1 MLSLNKTIDSV
12 SRIQAEKNALIGQMK
27 YELRMKDER
36 HGEVTRF
43 KNYWETAITKIS
55 DMAYTKISDICCVR
69 LGSWYLYQEL
79 AKRRQIPVIF
89 YFFGI
94 SAI

>member
-1 MLSLNKTIDSV
+1 MLALNKTVESV

-43 KNYWETAITKIS
+43 KNHWESAIVKIS
-55 DMAYTKISDICCVR
+55 NMAYDKLAEIFCVR
-69 LGSWYLYQEL
+69 FSSWDLYQQL
-79 AKRRQIPVIF
+79 AVRRQLPVI
-89 YFFGI
+89 I
-94 SAI
+94 NDNL